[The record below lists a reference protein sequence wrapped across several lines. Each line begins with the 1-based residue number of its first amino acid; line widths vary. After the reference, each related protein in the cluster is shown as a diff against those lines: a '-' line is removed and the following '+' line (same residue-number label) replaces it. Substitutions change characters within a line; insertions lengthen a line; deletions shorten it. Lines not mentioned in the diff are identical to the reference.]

1 MARQHRGVDVVIA
14 RRERRRHRRGEC
26 QAPMCFARNVHQVCD
41 GVVRRWGRYRD
52 TVRSETMNPS
62 FSNLPWIR
70 GAPQRQFSVAMRP
83 MRLRSCESMR
93 GRSGRRRERWLQH
106 PRNPSRCQR
115 ATVGGGLY
123 AWTGGPS
130 TVTARNAA
138 RIAHRMASKRANIND
153 TFASFLPRTRY
164 WRRAGPFPRTGTTPS
179 RFRVRVQGDPDDAAF
194 RSTSPMSKARGRL
207 VSQKYGVRVS
217 GQAAAA
223 RSPCD
228 SSGPVLM
235 KPLQKFT

>member
-1 MARQHRGVDVVIA
+1 VARQHRGVDVVIA

-153 TFASFLPRTRY
+153 TFADIGEGQDPSLELVRH
-164 WRRAGPFPRTGTTPS
+164 RRDSECECRAIPTTPLS
-179 RFRVRVQGDPDDAAF
+179 GRRHRCQRREDDLFRKNTVC
-194 RSTSPMSKARGRL
+194 
-207 VSQKYGVRVS
+207 VS
-217 GQAAAA
+217 AA
-223 RSPCD
+223 RLLPPDRPATVPDRS
-228 SSGPVLM
+228 
-235 KPLQKFT
+235 